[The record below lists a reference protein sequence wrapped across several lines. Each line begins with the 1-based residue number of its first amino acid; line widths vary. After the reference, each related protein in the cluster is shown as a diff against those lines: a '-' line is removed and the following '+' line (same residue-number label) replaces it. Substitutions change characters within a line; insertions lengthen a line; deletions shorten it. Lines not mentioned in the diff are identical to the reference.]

1 MTVGKRIKRLKNR
14 LKMTSSTLADR
25 LSIPVRTIGSYE
37 RDEVPPSEKF
47 LNALISNF
55 HVNIN
60 WLLTG
65 TGEMFIN
72 AKDENDFLYI
82 NKLQDKFN
90 LSDDEVD
97 GLLDVLESS
106 ASREMVL
113 RFIQIKKGDKEA
125 LDNLIY
131 NLQGIKAIFG

>member
-1 MTVGKRIKRLKNR
+1 MTVGKRIKRLKTK
-14 LKMTSSTLADR
+14 LKLTSSTLADR

-60 WLLTG
+60 WLLSG
-65 TGEMFIN
+65 VGDMFIN
-72 AKDENDFLYI
+72 EKDENDLLYI

-97 GLLDVLESS
+97 GLLDILESS

-113 RFIQIKKGDKEA
+113 RFIQIKKGDREA

-131 NLQGIKAIFG
+131 NLQGIKAIYG